1 MIVSKERV
9 RLSSSKDAS
18 EHIKKVV
25 TKLDEVD
32 IGKEHFWVIHLNGRN
47 TVISV
52 DLVAVGCA
60 TSSLVHPREVFR
72 RAVLLGS
79 IAVIFSHNHP
89 SGDPTPSPEDQR
101 LTERLVEAGNILG
114 IKVLDHVIVATEGYV
129 SLMETRE
136 VWRK

>member
-1 MIVSKERV
+1 MIVSKEKV
-9 RLSSSKDAS
+9 RLVNSKDAS
-18 EHIKKVV
+18 DHIMKVLGKMDPID
-25 TKLDEVD
+25 T
-32 IGKEHFWVIHLNGRN
+32 GKEHFWVIHLNGRN

-72 RAVLLGS
+72 RAVTLGS

-114 IKVLDHVIVATEGYV
+114 IKVLDHVIVGTEGYI
-129 SLMETRE
+129 SMMDSNPA
-136 VWRK
+136 WK

>member
-1 MIVSKERV
+1 MIVSKEKVRV
-9 RLSSSKDAS
+9 ANSKDAS
-18 EHIKKVV
+18 DHILRVMEKM
-25 TKLDEVD
+25 DPID

-47 TVISV
+47 TIISV

-60 TSSLVHPREVFR
+60 TSSRVHPREVFR
-72 RAVLLGS
+72 RAVTLGS

-114 IKVLDHVIVATEGYV
+114 IKVLDHVIVGTEGYI
-129 SLMETRE
+129 SMMESMPP
-136 VWRK
+136 WK

>member
-1 MIVSKERV
+1 MIVSKEKV
-9 RLSSSKDAS
+9 RLVNSKDAS
-18 EHIKKVV
+18 DHIMKVLGKMDPID
-25 TKLDEVD
+25 T
-32 IGKEHFWVIHLNGRN
+32 GKEHFWVIHLNGRN

-60 TSSLVHPREVFR
+60 TASLVHPREVFR
-72 RAVLLGS
+72 RAVTLGS

-114 IKVLDHVIVATEGYV
+114 IKVLDHVIVGTEGYI
-129 SLMETRE
+129 SMMDSNSA
-136 VWRK
+136 WK

>member
-1 MIVSKERV
+1 MIVSKEKVRV
-9 RLSSSKDAS
+9 ANSKDAS
-18 EHIKKVV
+18 DHIMQVMGKM
-25 TKLDEVD
+25 DPID
-32 IGKEHFWVIHLNGRN
+32 IGKEHFWVIHLNARN
-47 TVISV
+47 TIISV

-72 RAVLLGS
+72 RAVTLGS

-114 IKVLDHVIVATEGYV
+114 IKVLDHVIVGTEGYI
-129 SLMETRE
+129 SMMESMPP
-136 VWRK
+136 WK

>member
-1 MIVSKERV
+1 MIVSTEKV
-9 RLSSSKDAS
+9 RLTSSKDAS
-18 EHIKKVV
+18 DHIMKVLE
-25 TKLDEVD
+25 KMDHID

-47 TVISV
+47 VITSV

-72 RAVLLGS
+72 RAVNLGS

-114 IKVLDHVIVATEGYV
+114 IKVLDHIIVATEGYT
-129 SLMETRE
+129 SMMESRPA
-136 VWRK
+136 RR